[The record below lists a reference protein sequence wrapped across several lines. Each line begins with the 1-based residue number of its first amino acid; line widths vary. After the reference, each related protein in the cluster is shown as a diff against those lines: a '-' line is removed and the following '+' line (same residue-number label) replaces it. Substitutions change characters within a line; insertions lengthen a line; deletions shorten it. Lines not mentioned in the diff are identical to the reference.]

1 MFELQRNYCTDVTSL
16 TRAMFKVIAL
26 SSLEDRTDVAPQV
39 TTFLQ
44 EHFWGPRIVRVK
56 PDAET
61 KGPSTESRIG
71 PAKPFLIPAQSD

>member
-1 MFELQRNYCTDVTSL
+1 
-16 TRAMFKVIAL
+16 MFKVVAL
-26 SSLEDRTDVAPQV
+26 SSFEDRTEVAPKV

-44 EHFWGPRIVRVK
+44 EHFWGLRIARVQ

-71 PAKPFLIPAQSD
+71 PAKPFLIPARSD